1 MARQTASY
9 LCEIATH
16 LKIAHYASPPLC
28 FFQNKENKQDSK
40 KWRYEIILFAVRIF
54 ICGEYR
60 IRTDERTA

>member
-28 FFQNKENKQDSK
+28 FFFQNKENKQDSK
-40 KWRYEIILFAVRIF
+40 NGDMKSFFLR
-54 ICGEYR
+54 
-60 IRTDERTA
+60 

>member
-28 FFQNKENKQDSK
+28 FFKTKKINKILKNVIPKNC
-40 KWRYEIILFAVRIF
+40 IIK
-54 ICGEYR
+54 
-60 IRTDERTA
+60 

>member
-28 FFQNKENKQDSK
+28 FFFKTKKINK
-40 KWRYEIILFAVRIF
+40 ILKMAI
-54 ICGEYR
+54 
-60 IRTDERTA
+60 